1 MEPTLVE
8 TIPGFSRNKIVQS
21 NILTFY
27 LKMHQISI
35 ERDIDGDFLLMPV
48 GMEEAKPVKGPDLT
62 QWLSADNQA
71 KRFPSK
77 IKIKVIVN

>member
-1 MEPTLVE
+1 
-8 TIPGFSRNKIVQS
+8 
-21 NILTFY
+21 
-27 LKMHQISI
+27 MHQISI